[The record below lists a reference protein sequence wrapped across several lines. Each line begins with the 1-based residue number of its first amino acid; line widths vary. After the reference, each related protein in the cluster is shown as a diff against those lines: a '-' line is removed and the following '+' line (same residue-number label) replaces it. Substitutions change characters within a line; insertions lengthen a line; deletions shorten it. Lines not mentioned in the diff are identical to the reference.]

1 MKRKKFANMLAQKKG
16 SNKLYEV
23 VYHRQN
29 ENKKAVQ
36 AKNKLYKVSTAQKNE
51 KTATQKQG
59 TETYNKHVCAK
70 RGSGVPVKY
79 FIIAKTK
86 IKRP

>member
-1 MKRKKFANMLAQKKG
+1 MKRKKFANMLAQTRG

-36 AKNKLYKVSTAQKNE
+36 AKNKLYKVSNAQKNE

-59 TETYNKHVCAK
+59 TAT
-70 RGSGVPVKY
+70 STS
-79 FIIAKTK
+79 KTTVNA
-86 IKRP
+86 